1 MTSLVQP
8 ITMRNFCEKLD
19 TDKLVVLEFTAPSS
33 EPCKFMKPK
42 LERLAHEKQDKTVF
56 YALDIKEFKGLA
68 EWLDVEA
75 LPTFALVHKFC
86 LKGRVIGVD
95 EAELRR
101 AIDSA
106 N

>member
-1 MTSLVQP
+1 MTSSVQT
-8 ITMRNFCEKLD
+8 ITMSNFSEKLE
-19 TDKLVVLEFTAPSS
+19 TDKLVVLEFTAPWS

-42 LERLAHEKQDKTVF
+42 LERLAHEKKDKTVF

-68 EWLDVEA
+68 DWLDVEA
-75 LPTFALVHKFC
+75 LPTFVLVRRFF

-95 EAELRR
+95 ETELRR